1 MPYLRDKLADH
12 LDHPPLP
19 FHHVTDYQ
27 RELAGAWSS
36 GDGLR
41 HSPMWWVS
49 RDMTTLAVHTALH
62 EAPPEV
68 NPPSATGF
76 ILFDGGLDLTGAP
89 DAPLAH
95 IVGLRWIVET
105 SADGVD
111 HVGMEMFSDDPGV
124 CELMQCPLP
133 LVPMPRSVAVDAAF
147 AREANVFERVL
158 RAVWALSAEPTVC
171 TVDRPDRPDGLE
183 PLPPPMDPPIRQRP
197 RRQAPDRESHG
208 AHMATMNLDEAI
220 AAYLLP
226 YDEQTYA
233 QYKKALHAW
242 LRWCDLNDIDPMRV
256 TRTHI
261 EAYSRWLG
269 RQHTIATVRDIAGAV
284 CRFYAFLADELVLD
298 HNPAAAVR
306 LPRKHRHSPGGFL
319 TREQAHGLRRTFCT
333 LALDAGMAER
343 DIMAACGWGTP
354 AMVAYYDMA
363 NRAVTQQVGDGVA
376 GLIGL

>member
-1 MPYLRDKLADH
+1 
-12 LDHPPLP
+12 
-19 FHHVTDYQ
+19 
-27 RELAGAWSS
+27 
-36 GDGLR
+36 
-41 HSPMWWVS
+41 
-49 RDMTTLAVHTALH
+49 
-62 EAPPEV
+62 
-68 NPPSATGF
+68 
-76 ILFDGGLDLTGAP
+76 
-89 DAPLAH
+89 
-95 IVGLRWIVET
+95 
-105 SADGVD
+105 
-111 HVGMEMFSDDPGV
+111 
-124 CELMQCPLP
+124 
-133 LVPMPRSVAVDAAF
+133 
-147 AREANVFERVL
+147 
-158 RAVWALSAEPTVC
+158 
-171 TVDRPDRPDGLE
+171 
-183 PLPPPMDPPIRQRP
+183 
-197 RRQAPDRESHG
+197 
-208 AHMATMNLDEAI
+208 MNLDEAI

-226 YDEQTYA
+226 YDGQTYA

-306 LPRKHRHSPGGFL
+306 LPRKYRHSPGGFL
-319 TREQAHGLRRTFCT
+319 TREQAHGFLSAAREAGTQEYALCTLLLLSGPRISEVLKLDIDDWDDSASTVHYQRKGHFGQAVRVSAIVAEALRAHIGTRQHGPVFRSSTGRRLRGDDARNIVHMIGAYVGRPDITPHGLRRTFCT
-333 LALDAGMAER
+333 LALDAGVAER